1 MNFLFYY
8 GITRTMKKYAIIA
21 ALLMLSLNYSSNAQ
35 KAKVD
40 ADKVVVEIGKMKV
53 TTSELQRAF
62 KKNMSRTNDNLFQLP
77 KEQIIDFINLYSN
90 FRLKVTDAIDRGF
103 LKDSSVIAEIEQN
116 RKILSESFYYDKVLT
131 EPNVKKF
138 IKIREKEYLVGIILA
153 NVKQNADFIDTTE
166 AFKKISN
173 AQRRIN
179 NGDSFEE
186 MAMAY
191 SDDYETG
198 KNGGRIPNYI
208 TSGKVQRPIE
218 DAIVNT
224 KPGQVYPEI
233 IKTSYG
239 YFLVKVYEEQ
249 KRELVRVRHIL
260 ISQNETRDSLT
271 AYRKTDSLLTLI
283 KNGADFSQLAKQ
295 NSDDA
300 VTAVNGGDL
309 GGYYSRS
316 TGMDASSYPLATE
329 FENKVYTMKDG
340 EISDIIKTNFGFHIV
355 KRDSSK
361 LPDLKA
367 ESEELRR
374 IYKRL
379 YFKLDQIALMDSL
392 KNKAGFKVYND
403 VLHQITSFLDTN
415 ATNLADDWDKSIPER
430 IKKNILF
437 EVFNKNTT
445 VQQFLE
451 IVNSDQKY
459 RGAALNPNGI
469 HTMINAIVEPI
480 VFADATKNLEKD
492 YPEFDNLMKEFRDGI
507 LLFKVEAMEVWDKMK
522 FDSALART
530 YYDSTKSK
538 YFTEDAYDISEIYF
552 LDKSIADSVYNRIKS
567 GENFDDVASKE
578 TQRSGFREKNGKWG
592 KVYVKSNTLAKHAK
606 ESNAKPGDILPPFA
620 NDPGYSIIRVTDIF
634 PPRNKTFEEA
644 IPDFSPQYQEILQNK
659 LSAQWLNS
667 LKKKYPLKIIE
678 AELNKKISENK

>member
-1 MNFLFYY
+1 
-8 GITRTMKKYAIIA
+8 MKKYAIIA

>member
-1 MNFLFYY
+1 
-8 GITRTMKKYAIIA
+8 MKKYAIIA

-392 KNKAGFKVYND
+392 KNKARFKVYND

>member
-1 MNFLFYY
+1 
-8 GITRTMKKYAIIA
+8 MKKYAIIA

-392 KNKAGFKVYND
+392 KNKARFKVYND

-552 LDKSIADSVYNRIKS
+552 LYKSIADSVYNRIKS

>member
-1 MNFLFYY
+1 
-8 GITRTMKKYAIIA
+8 
-21 ALLMLSLNYSSNAQ
+21 
-35 KAKVD
+35 
-40 ADKVVVEIGKMKV
+40 
-53 TTSELQRAF
+53 

-271 AYRKTDSLLTLI
+271 A
-283 KNGADFSQLAKQ
+283 
-295 NSDDA
+295 
-300 VTAVNGGDL
+300 
-309 GGYYSRS
+309 
-316 TGMDASSYPLATE
+316 
-329 FENKVYTMKDG
+329 
-340 EISDIIKTNFGFHIV
+340 
-355 KRDSSK
+355 
-361 LPDLKA
+361 
-367 ESEELRR
+367 
-374 IYKRL
+374 
-379 YFKLDQIALMDSL
+379 
-392 KNKAGFKVYND
+392 
-403 VLHQITSFLDTN
+403 
-415 ATNLADDWDKSIPER
+415 
-430 IKKNILF
+430 
-437 EVFNKNTT
+437 
-445 VQQFLE
+445 
-451 IVNSDQKY
+451 
-459 RGAALNPNGI
+459 
-469 HTMINAIVEPI
+469 
-480 VFADATKNLEKD
+480 
-492 YPEFDNLMKEFRDGI
+492 
-507 LLFKVEAMEVWDKMK
+507 
-522 FDSALART
+522 
-530 YYDSTKSK
+530 
-538 YFTEDAYDISEIYF
+538 
-552 LDKSIADSVYNRIKS
+552 
-567 GENFDDVASKE
+567 
-578 TQRSGFREKNGKWG
+578 
-592 KVYVKSNTLAKHAK
+592 
-606 ESNAKPGDILPPFA
+606 
-620 NDPGYSIIRVTDIF
+620 
-634 PPRNKTFEEA
+634 
-644 IPDFSPQYQEILQNK
+644 
-659 LSAQWLNS
+659 
-667 LKKKYPLKIIE
+667 
-678 AELNKKISENK
+678 